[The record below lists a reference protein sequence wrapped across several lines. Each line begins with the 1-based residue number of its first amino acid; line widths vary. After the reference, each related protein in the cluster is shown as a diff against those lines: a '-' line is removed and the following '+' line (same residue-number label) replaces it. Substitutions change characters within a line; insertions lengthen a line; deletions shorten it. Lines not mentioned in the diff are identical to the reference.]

1 MNNEELGQW
10 VGRREQRSDIAA
22 AGPLEGLAATLD
34 HEQTA
39 YASGQDVPPL
49 WHWSYFL
56 PRPRQSALGSDGHP
70 LKGGFLP
77 PIELPRRMWAG
88 SELEFHRPLKVGSAI
103 HRVSSIT
110 DVTSKD
116 GRTGPLVFVTLMHE
130 ISDELG
136 RAVSERQNLVYRNA
150 PEPGAL
156 AVAPIAAP
164 VDSSWRQL
172 VQPSPELLFRYSAL
186 TFNTHRIHYDRPY
199 AVDIEGYGGLVV
211 HGPLVATLL
220 LDVLHKHLPG
230 VRVSKFNFKAVRP
243 LIDTESFVV
252 SGKVDGEGQI
262 QIWASD
268 MRGALATIASA
279 QID

>member
-56 PRPRQSALGSDGHP
+56 RRPRQSALASDGHS

-77 PIELPRRMWAG
+77 PIKLPRRMWAG

-103 HRVSSIT
+103 HQASSIA

-116 GRTGPLVFVTLMHE
+116 GRTGALVFVTLMHE

-136 RAVSERQNLVYRNA
+136 RAVSERQTLVYRNA
-150 PEPGAL
+150 PEPGAP
-156 AVAPIAAP
+156 AAAPIAAP
-164 VDSSWRQL
+164 VDSSWHQL